1 MARAVYTRET
11 EIRKG
16 VVPQR
21 EGDVVVLQEGTGA
34 GLRVALPESLLEEK
48 MKSSELPFL
57 EAMKVAVIITDS
69 VGVIRYWNP
78 FARELYGWSAEEVI
92 GRNIMEIT
100 VTKGTK
106 QEAEQ
111 HMKALREGQRWTGEF
126 EVRCKD
132 GGFLTALVTLSP
144 RRDESGATTGIIG
157 VSQDLSGRKRTEEE
171 LRSERAELEKRVQER
186 TAELDAANKSL
197 RELSARL
204 LQTRDQ
210 EARRLAR
217 ELHDSAGQLLAAI
230 SMNTAKVK
238 AQAHKLDEDGK
249 RAVTENL
256 GMIEQI
262 SSEIRTISHLL
273 HPPLLDELGL
283 ASALRWYVKGF
294 SERSKITVEV
304 EIPPDLGRLPTE
316 QEIAIFR
323 IVQECLTNIHRHADS
338 KTAAIRIRRDVERIV
353 VVAEDSGKGIPT
365 EKLQSSS
372 GGWGGVGFRGMHER
386 IRYLGGKLEL
396 HSDSNGTVVTAI
408 VPLEQAN
415 AARAG
420 K

>member
-1 MARAVYTRET
+1 
-11 EIRKG
+11 
-16 VVPQR
+16 
-21 EGDVVVLQEGTGA
+21 
-34 GLRVALPESLLEEK
+34 

-100 VTKGTK
+100 VAKGTK
-106 QEAEQ
+106 REAEQ
-111 HMKALREGQRWTGEF
+111 HMNALREGQRWTGEF

-132 GGFLTALVTLSP
+132 GRFLTALVTLSP
-144 RRDESGATTGIIG
+144 MRDESGATTGIIG

-230 SMNTAKVK
+230 SMNIAKVK

-283 ASALRWYVKGF
+283 ASALRWYVEGF

-304 EIPPDLGRLPTE
+304 EIPSDLGRLPTE

-323 IVQECLTNIHRHADS
+323 IVQESLANIHRHADS
-338 KTAAIRIRRDVERIV
+338 KTAAIRIRSDAERIV
-353 VVAEDSGKGIPT
+353 VVAEDSGKGHSDGETAI
-365 EKLQSSS
+365 EFRRM
-372 GGWGGVGFRGMHER
+372 GRRGFRGMHER
-386 IRYLGGKLEL
+386 IRYLGGKLEP
-396 HSDSNGTVVTAI
+396 HSDRMDGGDGDIAVGAGECGQGGEVNG
-408 VPLEQAN
+408 
-415 AARAG
+415 

>member
-1 MARAVYTRET
+1 MPV
-11 EIRKG
+11 
-16 VVPQR
+16 
-21 EGDVVVLQEGTGA
+21 
-34 GLRVALPESLLEEK
+34 SLLGGK
-48 MKSSELPFL
+48 MKPSELPYL
-57 EAMKVAVIITDS
+57 EAMKAAVIITDS
-69 VGVIRYWNP
+69 VGAITYWNP
-78 FARELYGWSAEEVI
+78 FAEELYGWPAKEVI

-100 VTKGTK
+100 VVKGTK

-111 HMKALREGQRWTGEF
+111 HMRELREGQRWTGEF
-126 EVRCKD
+126 EVRCK
-132 GGFLTALVTLSP
+132 GGRFLTALVTLSP
-144 RRDESGATTGIIG
+144 TRDESGATTGIIG

-171 LRSERAELEKRVQER
+171 LRSERAEWEQRVQER
-186 TAELDAANKSL
+186 TAELDAANRSL

-230 SMNTAKVK
+230 SMNIAKVK
-238 AQAHKLDEDGK
+238 AQAHKLDEAGN
-249 RAVTENL
+249 RAVTENI

-283 ASALRWYVKGF
+283 ASALRWYVEGF
-294 SERSKITVEV
+294 SERSKITVKV
-304 EIPPDLGRLPTE
+304 EIPSDLGRLPSE

-323 IVQECLTNIHRHADS
+323 IVQECLTNIHRHAGS
-338 KTAAIRIRRDVERIV
+338 KTAAIRIRRDAEQIV
-353 VVAEDSGKGIPT
+353 VVAEDSGKGIPA

-372 GGWGGVGFRGMHER
+372 GGVGFRGMYER
-386 IRYLGGKLEL
+386 LRYLGGKLEL
-396 HSDSNGTVVTAI
+396 HSDSDGTVVTAI
-408 VPLEQAN
+408 LPLEQAS
-415 AARAG
+415 AAGAG

>member
-1 MARAVYTRET
+1 MEA
-11 EIRKG
+11 
-16 VVPQR
+16 
-21 EGDVVVLQEGTGA
+21 
-34 GLRVALPESLLEEK
+34 
-48 MKSSELPFL
+48 SELPFL

-69 VGVIRYWNP
+69 DGVVTYWNP
-78 FARELYGWSAEEVI
+78 FAQELYGWPAAEVI
-92 GRNIMEIT
+92 GRNVMEIT
-100 VTKGTK
+100 VAKGTK
-106 QEAEQ
+106 EEAEQ
-111 HMKALREGQRWTGEF
+111 HMAELRNGQRWTGEF
-126 EVRCKD
+126 EVRCKN
-132 GGFLTALVTLSP
+132 GRFLTALVTLSP
-144 RRDESGATTGIIG
+144 MRGESGAITGIIG
-157 VSQDLSGRKRTEEE
+157 VSQDLSGRKRTEED

-186 TAELDAANKSL
+186 TAELDAANQSL

-230 SMNTAKVK
+230 SMNIAKVK
-238 AQAHKLDEDGK
+238 AQAHKLDEAGA
-249 RAVTENL
+249 RAVTENIE
-256 GMIEQI
+256 MVEQI

-283 ASALRWYVKGF
+283 ASALRWYVEGF

-338 KTAAIRIRRDVERIV
+338 KTAAIRIRRDAEQIV
-353 VVAEDSGKGIPT
+353 VMAEDSGKGIPK
-365 EKLQSSS
+365 EKLQASTL
-372 GGWGGVGFRGMHER
+372 GVGFRGMYER

-396 HSDSNGTVVTAI
+396 HSGSNGTVVTAI
-408 VPLEQAN
+408 LPLEQESAEGEQSVGN
-415 AARAG
+415 G
-420 K
+420 EKFKVQS

>member
-1 MARAVYTRET
+1 
-11 EIRKG
+11 
-16 VVPQR
+16 
-21 EGDVVVLQEGTGA
+21 
-34 GLRVALPESLLEEK
+34 
-48 MKSSELPFL
+48 MKASELPFL

-69 VGVIRYWNP
+69 DGLVTYWNP
-78 FARELYGWSAEEVI
+78 FAQELYGWPAAEVI
-92 GRNIMEIT
+92 GRNVMEIT
-100 VTKGTK
+100 VAKGTK

-111 HMKALREGQRWTGEF
+111 HMRELRVGQRWTGEF
-126 EVRCKD
+126 EVRCKN
-132 GGFLTALVTLSP
+132 GRFLTALVTLSP
-144 RRDESGATTGIIG
+144 MRGESGRITGIIG
-157 VSQDLSGRKRTEEE
+157 VSQDLSGRKRTEED

-186 TAELDAANKSL
+186 TAELDAANQSL

-210 EARRLAR
+210 EARRIAR

-230 SMNTAKVK
+230 SMNIAKVK
-238 AQAHKLDEDGK
+238 AQSHKLDEAGV
-249 RAVTENL
+249 RAVTENV

-283 ASALRWYVKGF
+283 TSALRWYVEGF
-294 SERSKITVEV
+294 SERSKIVVEV

-338 KTAAIRIRRDVERIV
+338 KTAAIRIRRDAEQIV
-353 VVAEDSGKGIPT
+353 VMAEDSGKGIPAD
-365 EKLQSSS
+365 KLQASAL
-372 GGWGGVGFRGMHER
+372 GVGFRGMHER

-396 HSDSNGTVVTAI
+396 HSGSKGTVVTATL
-408 VPLEQAN
+408 PLEQESTEGEQGVGN
-415 AARAG
+415 SQKLG
-420 K
+420 V

>member
-1 MARAVYTRET
+1 MARGVYTRRT
-11 EIRKG
+11 EIRKA
-16 VVPQR
+16 VVPRR

-34 GLRVALPESLLEEK
+34 GLRVALPESLLGGK

-100 VTKGTK
+100 VAKGTK
-106 QEAEQ
+106 REAEQ

-132 GGFLTALVTLSP
+132 GRFLTALVTLSP
-144 RRDESGATTGIIG
+144 IRDESGAATGIIG

-171 LRSERAELEKRVQER
+171 LRGERAELEKRVRER

-230 SMNTAKVK
+230 SMNIAKVK

-283 ASALRWYVKGF
+283 ASALRWYVEGF

-304 EIPPDLGRLPTE
+304 EIPSDLGRLPTE

-338 KTAAIRIRRDVERIV
+338 KTAAIRIRSDAERIV
-353 VVAEDSGKGIPT
+353 VVA
-365 EKLQSSS
+365 
-372 GGWGGVGFRGMHER
+372 
-386 IRYLGGKLEL
+386 
-396 HSDSNGTVVTAI
+396 
-408 VPLEQAN
+408 
-415 AARAG
+415 
-420 K
+420 

>member
-1 MARAVYTRET
+1 MARGVYTRRT
-11 EIRKG
+11 EKRENRRSAH
-16 VVPQR
+16 R
-21 EGDVVVLQEGTGA
+21 EGEAVVLQEGN
-34 GLRVALPESLLEEK
+34 RSRVQVALPVNLLGGK
-48 MKSSELPFL
+48 MKPSELLYL
-57 EAMKVAVIITDS
+57 EAMKAAVIITDS
-69 VGVIRYWNP
+69 DGVVTYWNP
-78 FARELYGWSAEEVI
+78 FARELYGWPAKEVI
-92 GRNIMEIT
+92 GRSIMEIT
-100 VTKGTK
+100 VAKGTK
-106 QEAEQ
+106 EEAER
-111 HMKALREGQRWTGEF
+111 HMAALRAGQRWTGEF
-126 EVRCKD
+126 EVRCKS
-132 GGFLTALVTLSP
+132 GRFLTALVTLSSI
-144 RRDESGATTGIIG
+144 RNESGATTGIIG

-171 LRSERAELEKRVQER
+171 FRSERAELEKRVQER
-186 TAELDAANKSL
+186 TAELDAANQSL

-230 SMNTAKVK
+230 SMNIGKVK

-249 RAVTENL
+249 RAVTENM

-283 ASALRWYVKGF
+283 ASALRWYVEGF
-294 SERSKITVEV
+294 SERSKITVKV
-304 EIPPDLGRLPTE
+304 EIPSDLGRLPTE

-338 KTAAIRIRRDVERIV
+338 KTAAIRIRRDAEQIV
-353 VVAEDSGKGIPT
+353 VVAEDSGKGIPA

-372 GGWGGVGFRGMHER
+372 GGVGFRGMYER
-386 IRYLGGKLEL
+386 IRYLGGRLEL
-396 HSDSNGTVVTAI
+396 RSDSSGTVVTAI
-408 VPLEQAN
+408 LPLEQAS
-415 AARAG
+415 AAGAG